1 MWIFYNSEHSLI
13 GPGDYDSSDVITS
26 KRINPK
32 RNIFAVAAKKS
43 IADEAIQRSVSPG
56 PIYYV
61 G

>member
-1 MWIFYNSEHSLI
+1 MI